1 MNVNIYLQGGNFK
14 KMHSVRVVSSSII
27 WGKMRSSGG
36 SISDS
41 SENLLHKG
49 RGEGQCMCSLGE
61 VQILCRRLL
70 LVLRI
75 TCHHEGF

>member
-1 MNVNIYLQGGNFK
+1 MQGGNFK

-41 SENLLHKG
+41 SENLLHKDM
-49 RGEGQCMCSLGE
+49 GEGQGICSLGE
-61 VQILCRRLL
+61 GRAHAFKCRFFA
-70 LVLRI
+70 
-75 TCHHEGF
+75 EGYC